1 MILINGWIII
11 WNLEDQNKS
20 FTQVLRDGT
29 RFIGA
34 IDAQFLLIFHRQFFE
49 LLTSGRKSP

>member
-11 WNLEDQNKS
+11 WNLEDRNKS
-20 FTQVLRDGT
+20 FTQVLRGGT